1 MLNTFSVVG
10 EVTDE
15 PMQLP
20 NGSYTKI
27 RLRLDNPLANRSE
40 YLEVVGKSDRIS
52 DQIRPG
58 SIVAVTGQV
67 GGKINDKG
75 YLNMSLWVNNVSLI
89 QSAYR
94 QAQPRQEHPNYPP
107 PSYEPIK
114 PRPRPAEPV
123 QYDEN
128 DDDIPF

>member
-52 DQIRPG
+52 GQIRSG

-89 QSAYR
+89 QSAYP
-94 QAQPRQEHPNYPP
+94 QAQPLQEHPNYPP

-114 PRPRPAEPV
+114 PRPRPAEPA